1 MLNVYYYTKKCVR
14 IRLSFNKENL
24 VETVLSYTIFE
35 IRVVDILISIG
46 IFLIAYFAKE
56 FLTRIILKNLRILTS
71 KTKNETDDKFIDILE
86 PPMKFSILILG
97 FFLAEEWLD
106 LKNFQTIAANI
117 EKTLITFVLFWI
129 LYRAVN
135 EFSYIFTRFSS
146 KFGKQLSSDVEN
158 FVMKFLKVIIIII
171 ALMTILEGWGINVS
185 AFVASLGLIGMAFA
199 LAAKDTAANLF
210 GSLVIFTDKPFK
222 KGDWILTPDVEGT
235 IESIG
240 IRSTRVRTFAQA
252 LVSVPNA
259 VIANSAIT
267 NWSQMGKRRIKM
279 RLGLTYSTNTN
290 QMESILKD
298 LREMLKNHPDV
309 HQDTIMIYFDE
320 FQDSSLSLFCY
331 FFTTTTVWSEYLSV
345 KEDINLKMMKIV
357 EQNGAG
363 FAFPSQSLYVES
375 MPKNEMI

>member
-1 MLNVYYYTKKCVR
+1 
-14 IRLSFNKENL
+14 
-24 VETVLSYTIFE
+24 VETILSYTIFE
-35 IRVVDILISIG
+35 IKVVDIFIAIG
-46 IFLIAYFAKE
+46 IFFIAYFAKE
-56 FLTRIILKNLRILTS
+56 FLTKIILKNLRLITS
-71 KTKNETDDKFIDILE
+71 KTKNDTDDKFIDILE

-106 LKNFQTIAANI
+106 LSSFQAITVSI

-135 EFSYIFTRFSS
+135 EFSYIFTKFSS

-158 FVMKFLKVIIIII
+158 FVIKFLKVIIIII
-171 ALMTILEGWGINVS
+171 ALMTIFEGWGINVS

-210 GSLVIFTDKPFK
+210 GSLVIFSDKPFK

-259 VIANSAIT
+259 VMANSAIT
-267 NWSQMGKRRIKM
+267 NWSLMGKRRIKM
-279 RLGLTYSTNTN
+279 RLGLTYSTNTT
-290 QMESILKD
+290 QMENILKD

-309 HQDTIMIYFDE
+309 HQDTIMVYFDQFE
-320 FQDSSLSLFCY
+320 DSSLSLFCY
-331 FFTTTTVWSEYLSV
+331 FFTTTTVWAEYLQV
-345 KEDINLKMMKIV
+345 KENINLKMMKIV
-357 EQNGAG
+357 ENNGAG
-363 FAFPSQSLYVES
+363 FAFPSQSVYVES
-375 MPKNEMI
+375 MPRNEMI